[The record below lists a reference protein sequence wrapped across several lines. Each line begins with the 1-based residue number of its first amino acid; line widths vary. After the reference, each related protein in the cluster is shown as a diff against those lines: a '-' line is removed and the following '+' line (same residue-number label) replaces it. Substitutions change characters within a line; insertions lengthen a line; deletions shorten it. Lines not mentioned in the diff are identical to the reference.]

1 MSNSDSN
8 TKMAS
13 AHRAARFFG
22 PLGLLATASFVALI
36 PPNDAQA
43 ACTIIGTGTFADL
56 NDGDIANCTGANNGF
71 LFDTTH
77 NNVAVG
83 ISNPGSSLDNSIVQL
98 LTNGNEYYQGFG
110 TTSNN
115 NSVML
120 GTASNVLFQDST
132 VANNLTLM
140 MVDGSFSMTDSSV
153 ITANVGNLQFG
164 GAGAGS
170 STIGIDGT
178 LNANGTSL
186 FLVNGF
192 GGEQAFFINGTLN
205 GPSDGLLVSMGDD
218 NDTLQISS
226 SATITGGNSSTRMF
240 DGGAGADTLTLASIT
255 GDPLTL
261 DVNSVGIERLQ
272 TTGAGGSFTLFGTH
286 QFDIIQIG
294 NNTSLQVFD
303 IASLGSPTAFISL
316 LGSNAAFE
324 LNFASIST
332 QDFSQSLFG
341 AGEVWLLNSSNVAF
355 TGDNSNFTGVVN
367 IETAAILSLRNTQTV
382 GGASFINNGLL
393 YMDAAG
399 GLPTLTVAGDI
410 SGSGDVEVR
419 ANTIATLSGNN
430 TYTGDTIIRSTGAL
444 QIEGSNSIGSGAVY
458 IDPNATLIVN
468 NTADGVL
475 SNLLTGGGELVMNGS
490 ATTDVTGTTNNYTGG
505 TTINS
510 GALRVTDLDALGT
523 GPIHA
528 NAGGSLIFNAT
539 GTTVIGTLMTG
550 DGTFVKE
557 GTGDVIMNAANTFTG
572 GTIIEAGRVG
582 MNNGQGLGTGD
593 IQVNSGAILGIGNV
607 TLNNDVS
614 GDGIIIKTAS
624 GDATLNGVNTHSGGI
639 DIQDGRIF
647 ASSAANLG
655 TGNINIVSGSSLE
668 FTGSG
673 TQTIANTF
681 SGAGTFR
688 MDGSGQISFSSP
700 FTLGAL
706 DIVNGRVNI
715 NGIGT
720 TSASVFSGGTLGGTG
735 TIVGNVDNDGT
746 LAPGNSIGTLTI
758 QGNYVHTANAVL
770 EIEFD
775 ALGGIDLLD
784 VTGTATINGGTV
796 RFVSIGGA
804 EGMGGT
810 FLNADGGV
818 TGTFDTVDTVGALFP
833 ITVIYEPTSAG
844 MAPTV
849 LSARPSTFNA
859 QILSAAD
866 TSFGFIDR
874 VSANAVAPDERARL
888 WGEGFTSSAE
898 RSGDGETLG
907 YAHDSSGVS
916 TGMSVRATEA
926 LTFGGAIAFTSSDIA
941 LSESGGDGEQ
951 EGVLVSLYGNYQ
963 VGGWSFL
970 VGGLGG
976 GIDQTTTRNVNFSGV
991 SASIDGETS
1000 SSVSGVFVGV
1010 SRGFGEIADWSVRG
1024 SARASIL
1031 SQTQD
1036 AYTEDGASPLRLA
1049 VEEVDVE
1056 TVEAQAGLT
1065 AMRSFVFNDHDLS
1078 VRFGAGVRHL
1088 ALEGAEIPVSFVLS
1102 GADLVLE
1109 GDARDSTDGYF
1120 EAGGAYALTNAI
1132 TLSAGYSGQ
1141 AGDTERHEAR
1151 VGLAVQF

>member
-1 MSNSDSN
+1 MSNSDSIAK
-8 TKMAS
+8 TA
-13 AHRAARFFG
+13 AARRAARLFG

-36 PPNDAQA
+36 PPNEAQA
-43 ACTIIGTGTFADL
+43 SCNVIGSGTLSNL
-56 NDGDIANCTGANNGF
+56 NAGDIANCTGV
-71 LFDTTH
+71 TTGVAIGTTS
-77 NNVAVG
+77 NNVAAG
-83 ISNPGSSLDNSIVQL
+83 ISNPGSNLDFSSIQL
-98 LTNGNEYYQGFG
+98 TTNGNEFYQGLG
-110 TTSNN
+110 TTS
-115 NSVML
+115 SDITVIL

-132 VANNLTLM
+132 VANNLTLS
-140 MVDGSFSMTDSSV
+140 MVDGQFSLSDSAV
-153 ITANVGNLQFG
+153 VTVDVGDLQFG

-170 STIGIDGT
+170 SNISIDGT
-178 LNANGTSL
+178 LNSNSNGQYL
-186 FLVNGF
+186 INGL
-192 GGEQAFFINGTLN
+192 GGAQSVFVSGTLN

-261 DVNSVGIERLQ
+261 DVNSVGIERLE

-303 IASLGSPTAFISL
+303 IASLGSPTAFVSL
-316 LGSNAAFE
+316 LGSNAALE
-324 LNFASIST
+324 LNFSSIAT

-367 IETAAILSLRNTQTV
+367 IETAALLSVRNTQTV

-399 GLPTLTVAGDI
+399 GLPSLTVAGDI

-458 IDPNATLIVN
+458 IDPDAALIVN
-468 NTADGVL
+468 NTADSVL
-475 SNLLTGGGELVMNGS
+475 SNLLTGAGELIMNGS
-490 ATTDVTGTTNNYTGG
+490 ATTDVTGTTNNYSGG

-510 GALRVTDLDALGT
+510 GALRVTDLGALGT

-528 NAGGSLIFNAT
+528 NAGGSLIFDAT

-550 DGTFVKE
+550 DGAFVKE
-557 GTGDVIMNAANTFTG
+557 GAGDVIMNAANTFTG
-572 GTIIEAGRVG
+572 GTIIESGRVG

-593 IQVNSGAILGIGNV
+593 IQVNAGAILGIGNV
-607 TLNNDVS
+607 ALDNDVS
-614 GDGIIIKTAS
+614 GGGIIIKTAS
-624 GDATLNGVNTHSGGI
+624 GDATLNGVNTHTGGI

-647 ASSAANLG
+647 ADSAANLG
-655 TGNINIVSGSSLE
+655 TGNINIVTGSSLV
-668 FTGSG
+668 FGGSA

-681 SGAGTFR
+681 SGGGTFR
-688 MDGSGQISFSSP
+688 MDGTGQISFSSP
-700 FTLGAL
+700 FTLGGL
-706 DIVNGRVNI
+706 EIIDGRVNI
-715 NGIGT
+715 NTIGT
-720 TSASVFSGGTLGGTG
+720 TNASVSAGAVLGGSG
-735 TIVGNVDNDGT
+735 TIVGNVTNDGT
-746 LAPGNSIGTLTI
+746 VAPGNSIGTLTV
-758 QGNYVHTANAVL
+758 QGNYVHNSNAVL

-775 ALGGIDLLD
+775 AFGGIDLLD
-784 VTGTATINGGTV
+784 ITGTATINGGTV
-796 RFVSIGGA
+796 RFISIGGA

-818 TGTFDTVDTVGALFP
+818 TGTFATVDTVGALFP

-844 MAPTV
+844 MAPTL

-874 VSANAVAPDERARL
+874 VSANAVAPEERARL

-916 TGMSVRATEA
+916 TGMSVRATDA
-926 LTFGGAIAFTSSDIA
+926 LTIGGAIAFTDSDIA
-941 LSESGGDGEQ
+941 LSENGGDGEQ
-951 EGVLVSLYGNYQ
+951 EGVLFSLYGNYEI
-963 VGGWSFL
+963 GGWSFL
-970 VGGLGG
+970 VGGLTG
-976 GIDQTTTRNVNFSGV
+976 GIDQTTTRNVNFSGL

-1000 SSVSGVFVGV
+1000 SSVSGAFVGV
-1010 SRGFGEIADWSVRG
+1010 SRAFGEIADWSLRG
-1024 SARASIL
+1024 SARASII

-1065 AMRSFVFNDHDLS
+1065 AMRTFVFNDRDLS

-1088 ALEGAEIPVSFVLS
+1088 ELEGAEIPVSFVLS

-1120 EAGGAYALTNAI
+1120 EAGGAYALTDAI

-1141 AGDTERHEAR
+1141 GGDTERHEAR

>member
-8 TKMAS
+8 TKTA
-13 AHRAARFFG
+13 AARRAARVFG
-22 PLGLLATASFVALI
+22 PLGLLATASFFSLL

-43 ACTIIGTGTFADL
+43 SCTVIGSGTFADL
-56 NDGDIANCTGANNGF
+56 EDGDIANCTGANSGF

-83 ISNPGSSLDNSIVQL
+83 ISNPGSSLDGSIVQL

-115 NSVML
+115 NTVML
-120 GTASNVLFQDST
+120 GTGSNVLFQDST
-132 VANNLTLM
+132 VANNFTLSM
-140 MVDGSFSMTDSSV
+140 IDGNFNTTDSTV
-153 ITANVGNLQFG
+153 ITATVGNLQFG
-164 GAGAGS
+164 GAGAGFS
-170 STIGIDGT
+170 AIGIDGT
-178 LNANGTSL
+178 LNANGSGQYL
-186 FLVNGF
+186 LNGL
-192 GGEQAFFINGTLN
+192 GGSQAFFIAGTLN

-218 NDTLQISS
+218 NDSLQIWS
-226 SATITGGNSSTRMF
+226 SATITGGNSSTRIF
-240 DGGAGADTLTLASIT
+240 DGGAGSDRLILASIG

-261 DVNSVGIERLQ
+261 DVNSTGIERLE
-272 TTGAGGSFTLFGTH
+272 TTGNGGAFTIFGTH
-286 QFDIIQIG
+286 QFDAVQIG

-303 IASLGSPTAFISL
+303 VASLGSPTAFISL
-316 LGSNAAFE
+316 VGPNSALDLS
-324 LNFASIST
+324 LSSSST
-332 QDFSQSLFG
+332 QDFSQNLFG
-341 AGEVWLLNSSNVAF
+341 VGRVSLVNSANVAF
-355 TGDNSNFTGVVN
+355 TGDNSNFTGVVD
-367 IETAAILSLRNTQTV
+367 IQSGGYLHLRNAQTA
-382 GGASFINNGLL
+382 GGASFINDGNLWL
-393 YMDAAG
+393 DAAG
-399 GLPTLTVAGDI
+399 GTPAFTVAGDI

-419 ANTIATLSGNN
+419 ANTFAILSGDN
-430 TYTGDTIIRSTGAL
+430 TYTGNTIIRSTGGL
-444 QIEGSNSIGSGAVY
+444 SIEGSNSIGTSDVLIEAGARLV
-458 IDPNATLIVN
+458 VN
-468 NTADGVL
+468 NAADSVL
-475 SNLLTGGGELVMNGS
+475 SNQLIGGGELVMNGA
-490 ATTDVTGTTNNYTGG
+490 ATTDVTGTTNTYTGG

-523 GPIHA
+523 GPIQA
-528 NAGGSLIFNAT
+528 NAGGALIFNES

-582 MNNGQGLGTGD
+582 LNNGQGLGTGN
-593 IQVNSGAILGIGNV
+593 IQINTSAILGIGNV
-607 TLNNDVS
+607 ILDNDVS

-624 GDATLNGVNTHSGGI
+624 GDATLTGVNTHTGGI

-647 ASSAANLG
+647 ADSAANLG
-655 TGNINIVSGSSLE
+655 AGHINIVSGSSLV
-668 FTGSG
+668 FGGSG
-673 TQTIANTF
+673 TQMIANTF
-681 SGAGTFR
+681 SGGGTFR
-688 MDGSGQISFSSP
+688 MDGTGQISFSSP
-700 FTLGAL
+700 FTLGGL
-706 DIVNGRVNI
+706 DIIDGRVNI
-715 NGIGT
+715 NGVGT
-720 TSASVFSGGTLGGTG
+720 TSVSVFSGGTLGGTG

-758 QGNYVHTANAVL
+758 QGNYVHTSNAVL

-796 RFVSIGGA
+796 RFISIGGA

-818 TGTFDTVDTVGALFP
+818 TGTFATVDTVGALFP

-874 VSANAVAPDERARL
+874 VSANAVAPEERARL

-916 TGMSVRATEA
+916 TGISVRATEA
-926 LTFGGAIAFTSSDIA
+926 LTFGGAIAFTDSDIA
-941 LSESGGDGEQ
+941 LSENGGDGEQ

-991 SASIDGETS
+991 SASIDAETS
-1000 SSVSGVFVGV
+1000 SSVSGLYVGV
-1010 SRGFGEIADWSVRG
+1010 SRGFGEVADWSLRG

-1056 TVEAQAGLT
+1056 TAEAQAGLT
-1065 AMRSFVFNDHDLS
+1065 AMRTFVFNDRDLS

-1120 EAGGAYALTNAI
+1120 EAGGAYALTDAI
-1132 TLSAGYSGQ
+1132 TVSAGYSGQ